1 MRLGGGED
9 DDELSSGGSSP
20 AERGNLR
27 QRKGVIVDK
36 GSVEA
41 EALEKVHKCC
51 GRGFCFRCLDLEGEE
66 DDLV

>member
-1 MRLGGGED
+1 LKFGGEED

-27 QRKGVIVDK
+27 QRKGIAVNRE
-36 GSVEA
+36 SAEA
-41 EALEKVHKCC
+41 GALEKVHKCC